1 MTKINSPIAD
11 EAKNIYK
18 KEALG
23 SIHDDLY
30 EGYYNRV
37 NDIYDGYNPEDYGF
51 RLMTEEDRD
60 GLPENNWMDP
70 LVEDLLDNYPWD
82 STSKFMTKINE
93 EHPELFEL
101 FMDEIINWERVRKEM
116 DEEDE

>member
-1 MTKINSPIAD
+1 
-11 EAKNIYK
+11 
-18 KEALG
+18 
-23 SIHDDLY
+23 
-30 EGYYNRV
+30 
-37 NDIYDGYNPEDYGF
+37 
-51 RLMTEEDRD
+51 MTEEDRD
-60 GLPENNWMDP
+60 GLPENNWIDP

-101 FMDEIINWERVRKEM
+101 FMDEIINWERIRKEM